1 MTDKMKPGYVTESCA
16 EDAKPCGLANQKEVC
31 YSNAVLQCLSRLMEP
46 HHFRARLAT
55 VKLGKREACHSG
67 VDITDTRAID
77 ERIKEGLVVY
87 DPAIDFLRVLEQMQ
101 NTLTDVVHP
110 YHFQAALAAKGG
122 KRGEEFASGGGA
134 YPYCWFRFLLD
145 SLCEG
150 TDWNGHPDL
159 SLRGV
164 VDAMCKVESMSAW
177 RCRACLHTEQK
188 PDEGAID
195 WGLRLDPRG
204 RVYSKLRL
212 APTGVQQLVDR
223 RATLMKSTKKH
234 CTVCE
239 KITKH
244 SCSWNGLRLA
254 PEILCVEIKTY
265 ERFERDG
272 KEAVYEFLFSD
283 IAVDEKITIPI
294 GKANVAT
301 YALQSIVKIEG
312 RGHEHAVAYLRSNSK
327 RWWKCSD
334 ENITRSTFRAA
345 QSSLGDE
352 QVSMMFYRK
361 LQPRVISKW
370 H

>member
-1 MTDKMKPGYVTESCA
+1 MMKPRYVTPFRA
-16 EDAKPCGLANQKEVC
+16 KDVKPCGLANQKEVC

-46 HHFRARLAT
+46 HHFRVQLEI
-55 VKLGKREACHSG
+55 VKLEKREAWHSG
-67 VDITDTRAID
+67 VDVTNTRAID
-77 ERIKEGLVVY
+77 ERIKEGLVKY
-87 DPAIDFLRVLEQMQ
+87 HPAIDFLRVLERMQ
-101 NTLTDVVHP
+101 NTLTDFFYP

-159 SLRGV
+159 SLRDV

-188 PDEGAID
+188 PDEKAID

-204 RVYSKLRL
+204 RVNAKLEL
-212 APTGVQQLVDR
+212 TPTGVQQLVDKR
-223 RATLMKSTKKH
+223 TTLMESIEKH
-234 CTVCE
+234 CTVCQ

-265 ERFERDG
+265 ERIERDG
-272 KEAVYEFLFSD
+272 KEAVYDFLFSD
-283 IAVDEKITIPI
+283 IAVNEKITIPVD
-294 GKANVAT
+294 KANVAL
-301 YALQSIVKIEG
+301 YALQSVVKLEG
-312 RGHEHAVAYLRSNSK
+312 RGHEHAVAYVRSNSK

-334 ENITRSTFRAA
+334 ENITQSTYRAA
-345 QSSLGDE
+345 QSSMDDE